1 MRSRKQENE
10 NAVSPFLRWA
20 GGKTWLLPQLSV
32 LLLDLEFRNYY
43 EPFLGSGTAFFSLK
57 GNHNSFLSDMNE
69 DLIRTYQAIKDSPER
84 VYEALIRLKNTEEEY
99 YRIRSMTCR
108 STVTK
113 AARFIYLNQT
123 SYNGLYRVNSK
134 GEYNV
139 PYGFRKSLKFDWS
152 RLKNASRFLVKQNAV
167 LTHQDFEAALAGV
180 ECEDFV
186 FLDPPYTV
194 SKDDENGFIAYNEK
208 IFSLD
213 DQKRLRRCID
223 AIKSKNAYYLLTNA
237 YHPTILSIF
246 GNGDTCIEVQRQSC
260 IGGKNARRGLVREYV
275 FTNIPMKL
283 NVQKE
288 VAHV

>member
-1 MRSRKQENE
+1 MSRKEQGGES
-10 NAVSPFLRWA
+10 AVSPFLRWA
-20 GGKTWLLPQLSV
+20 GGKSWLLPQLSV
-32 LLLDLEFRNYY
+32 LLLDLEFRDYY
-43 EPFLGSGTAFFSLK
+43 EPFLGSGAAFFALK
-57 GNHNSFLSDMNE
+57 GSHKSFLSDMNE
-69 DLIRTYQAIKDSPER
+69 DLILTYQAIKDSPGQ

-99 YRIRSMTCR
+99 YRIRSRKCR
-108 STVTK
+108 TTVTK

-139 PYGFRKSLKFDWS
+139 PYGFRRSLKFDKS
-152 RLKNASRFLVKQNAV
+152 RIEKASKFLVKQNAV
-167 LTHQDFEAALAGV
+167 LSHQDFEDALASV
-180 ECEDFV
+180 RCEDFV

-194 SKDDENGFIAYNEK
+194 SKDDENGFIEYNEK

-223 AIKSKNAYYLLTNA
+223 IIKEKKAYYLLTNA
-237 YHPTILSIF
+237 HHPRILSIF
-246 GNGDTCIEVQRQSC
+246 GNSDRCIEVHRQSC